1 LSAAEFASNRTA
13 YRATLRGDALDY
25 ALFLPSIGLVCGL
38 GNSVGLIGPLFVI
51 IPVSSCL
58 LYGILRRTVP
68 PRLAGVYI
76 GFCLVVAALSALRLM
91 PASWQLYFLDEA
103 VVRQLIP
110 PLSWFA
116 AAWASKA
123 YFRGRLASGDILAHA
138 PFFLFLSLVVA
149 PALIYQ
155 QGLDYQGDRSIMAV
169 LGYLGTFTSNISIA
183 MFFILGGIF
192 LTTGWR
198 RAIALTALAAIT
210 ALTHYLHFKLFAIA
224 TILIIMGIPGRKV
237 NILLFAALVISYCVG
252 IQFIPEVH
260 NFDPNSG
267 LRLAMAVDVLRSTID
282 TYGLGIGFGKESVRW
297 IYQIPGV
304 PDFKLV
310 PDPWSITHERM
321 LSVLS
326 TGVENSFLQP
336 LLRGGV
342 LGFVLFMAAFFAA
355 FPSAKLPRDRRN
367 HAASL
372 FAVMI
377 AGCFV
382 NSALET
388 PMSAVGHGFLYGYL
402 IALRAGSRPS
412 YVPTASHINP
422 SSLRAVGP

>member
-1 LSAAEFASNRTA
+1 
-13 YRATLRGDALDY
+13 
-25 ALFLPSIGLVCGL
+25 
-38 GNSVGLIGPLFVI
+38 
-51 IPVSSCL
+51 
-58 LYGILRRTVP
+58 
-68 PRLAGVYI
+68 
-76 GFCLVVAALSALRLM
+76 
-91 PASWQLYFLDEA
+91 
-103 VVRQLIP
+103 
-110 PLSWFA
+110 
-116 AAWASKA
+116 
-123 YFRGRLASGDILAHA
+123 
-138 PFFLFLSLVVA
+138 
-149 PALIYQ
+149 
-155 QGLDYQGDRSIMAV
+155 
-169 LGYLGTFTSNISIA
+169 
-183 MFFILGGIF
+183 
-192 LTTGWR
+192 
-198 RAIALTALAAIT
+198 
-210 ALTHYLHFKLFAIA
+210 
-224 TILIIMGIPGRKV
+224 
-237 NILLFAALVISYCVG
+237 
-252 IQFIPEVH
+252 
-260 NFDPNSG
+260 
-267 LRLAMAVDVLRSTID
+267 MAVDVLRSTID

-388 PMSAVGHGFLYGYL
+388 PM
-402 IALRAGSRPS
+402 
-412 YVPTASHINP
+412 
-422 SSLRAVGP
+422 